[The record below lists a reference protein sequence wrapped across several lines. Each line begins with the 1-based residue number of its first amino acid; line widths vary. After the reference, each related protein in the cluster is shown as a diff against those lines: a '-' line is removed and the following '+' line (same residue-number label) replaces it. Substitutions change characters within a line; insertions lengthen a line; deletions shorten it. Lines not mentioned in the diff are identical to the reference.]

1 MASRLSGREELP
13 RGAAVAVK
21 SSKSCPWMGQLRC
34 GRDSGGAG
42 ERKKLEH
49 SRRVPIPPRWRAPA
63 GQDSEHQVGVKRQP
77 HSRLW
82 NPKHLRNHL
91 LALSRHRLGPAQ
103 YKLDPLGSSPV
114 QTGSYSP
121 KHRSM
126 GVQGVLVW
134 VGIRQPVRITEL
146 DWMIHVDPIQPKSF
160 CDISMAP
167 GLISCHSIN
176 DRSEAGHSWA
186 HPCPRMAPS

>member
-1 MASRLSGREELP
+1 MAGTAVGQEKGR
-13 RGAAVAVK
+13 
-21 SSKSCPWMGQLRC
+21 SWN
-34 GRDSGGAG
+34 
-42 ERKKLEH
+42 
-49 SRRVPIPPRWRAPA
+49 APA
-63 GQDSEHQVGVKRQP
+63 GSPFPRDGGHLQGRTASTRWVLRQP

-146 DWMIHVDPIQPKSF
+146 DWMIHVDPVQSKSF
-160 CDISMAP
+160 CDVSMAP
-167 GLISCHSIN
+167 GPVSCHSIN